1 MHRLTFFRQ
10 MITSNNNLSFA
21 FNNEHFKGSRK
32 KLIVFWCPK
41 GQTVPRDLLIDYVY
55 CPMAAAYVYCLTF
68 LAQTLYHLYTLISL
82 MKCFI
87 LKCY

>member
-1 MHRLTFFRQ
+1 MNILRDRGKSNLFFTH
-10 MITSNNNLSFA
+10 ISTST
-21 FNNEHFKGSRK
+21 
-32 KLIVFWCPK
+32 LIVFWCPK